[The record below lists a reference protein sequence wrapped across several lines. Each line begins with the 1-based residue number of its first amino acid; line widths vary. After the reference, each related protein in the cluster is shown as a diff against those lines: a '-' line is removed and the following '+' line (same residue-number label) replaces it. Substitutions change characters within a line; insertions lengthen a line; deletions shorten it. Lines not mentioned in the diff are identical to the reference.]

1 MKPLYGHQEGAELG
15 HNPQKPGRPSHCY
28 HTLCIAKLRLVL
40 GIVVHAG
47 NETAGIYSADMLD
60 RFLKWLAGRLR
71 PKLARGDGSHQEA
84 MTTRRMLQSCV
95 ARIASHGRRKTVTI
109 FTSGRD
115 FASRMFGEIS
125 NVLERISSASQ
136 LKMEERW
143 QLLICFAFRRYQLV
157 HRLYPPLIGNQIMLP
172 LAPESGSQRIKRL
185 KLTESL
191 ASGKFNCFF

>member
-1 MKPLYGHQEGAELG
+1 MKNQW
-15 HNPQKPGRPSHCY
+15 GRGGFV
-28 HTLCIAKLRLVL
+28 TQDMKRTAI
-40 GIVVHAG
+40 
-47 NETAGIYSADMLD
+47 TAGLSA
-60 RFLKWLAGRLR
+60 FVANCWNIFCRLG
-71 PKLARGDGSHQEA
+71 GDGSHQEA

-157 HRLYPPLIGNQIMLP
+157 HRLYPPLIGNQIMRP
-172 LAPESGSQRIKRL
+172 LAP
-185 KLTESL
+185 
-191 ASGKFNCFF
+191 